1 MQQRRRYS
9 DAVHALKAIEGDFK
23 VGLACPTDE
32 SQPVN
37 DEGFASIFAVIVELT
52 NRSAMEGCLPRIR
65 LTACSGTIPA
75 AHVPDLTER
84 GLSRFS
90 DVSTMLM
97 AHPEINLVI
106 ALTDSPE
113 FLAEIRRSIPVSVAL
128 LDRPAMAFLC
138 CLSELA
144 KAYRRCEIDLRGSR
158 NLLARIIDEL
168 PDDIFFLDTQGRI
181 LDVNRQVCERHGLDK
196 QTLLHR
202 SSSEV
207 PAGPGQISCGSEP
220 LDWPVL
226 ATLTHRRESEALQA
240 WVDDQGRVHYYQV
253 TTYPVFNGEG
263 QLERVVEVRRDVTLR
278 TEMEKRLQQA
288 EKLAAI
294 GELSTYIAHEIR
306 NPLFAIGGFANS
318 LLRSRELSENSRDK
332 VRIIL
337 EESKRLDRILKSI
350 INFARPT
357 ASEVAEVDVNLVVS
371 ETTRVLGI
379 GSEERGV
386 IVDIRLEK
394 ELPKAQANVELLK
407 QCLINLVKNALEA
420 MPDGGRLVVTTAM
433 ERQQVRISIEDTGCG
448 IPLDLQDKIF
458 SPFFTTKQTGSGAG
472 LGLAMTK
479 KIIRDLGGDLVLV
492 SRPGEGTR
500 VDVYLQ
506 PAVAMEDAAQNR
518 LEQ

>member
-1 MQQRRRYS
+1 MQQPRRHR
-9 DAVHALKAIEGDFK
+9 DVVRALGAIEGDFR
-23 VGLACPTDE
+23 VGLACPLGE
-32 SQPVN
+32 SQPAN
-37 DEGFASIFAVIVELT
+37 DEGIAAILAVIVELT
-52 NRSAMEGCLPRIR
+52 NRFGMEGCLPRMR
-65 LTACSGTIPA
+65 LTACSGTIPS
-75 AHVPDLTER
+75 AHLQGLTER
-84 GLSRFS
+84 GVSRFS
-90 DVSTMLM
+90 DVPAMLM

-113 FLAEIRRSIPVSVAL
+113 LLAELRRSVPVSVTL
-128 LDRPAMAFLC
+128 LDRPATVFLC
-138 CLSELA
+138 CLLELA
-144 KAYRRCEIDLRGSR
+144 KASGRCEIDLRGSR
-158 NLLARIIDEL
+158 NLLARIVDEL
-168 PDDIFFLDTQGRI
+168 PDDIFFLDAQGQI
-181 LDVNRQVCERHGLDK
+181 LDVNRQACERHGLNK
-196 QTLLHR
+196 EALLHR

-207 PAGPGQISCGSEP
+207 PAGPDQVSCDSES
-220 LDWPVL
+220 LDGPVL
-226 ATLTHRRESEALQA
+226 ATLTHGRESEALQT

-253 TTYPVFNGEG
+253 TTYPVFNDEG

-357 ASEVAEVDVNLVVS
+357 ASEVTEVDINQIVS
-371 ETTRVLGI
+371 DTIGVLGI
-379 GSEERGV
+379 GCEERGV
-386 IVDIRLEK
+386 VVDMHLEK

-420 MPDGGRLVVTTAM
+420 MSGGGRLMVTTAM
-433 ERQQVRISIEDTGCG
+433 ERQQVRISIEDTGHG

-458 SPFFTTKQTGSGAG
+458 NPFFTTKQTGSGAG

-479 KIIRDLGGDLVLV
+479 KIIRDLGGDLILT
-492 SRPGEGTR
+492 SRPDKGTR

-506 PAVAMEDAAQNR
+506 PAAAMEEKARNR
-518 LEQ
+518 PEP